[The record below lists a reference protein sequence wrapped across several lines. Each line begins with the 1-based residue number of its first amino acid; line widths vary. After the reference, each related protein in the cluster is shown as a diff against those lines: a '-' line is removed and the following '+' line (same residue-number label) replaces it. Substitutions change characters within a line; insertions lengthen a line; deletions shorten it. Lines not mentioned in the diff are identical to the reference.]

1 MFSFINLKR
10 VRITKNSLDIL
21 TILLFSFISTYFAFP
36 GHFFKISADG
46 IYHLGRF
53 LNISD
58 SLRNLNF
65 PEVVNLTHIPT
76 NSYTGVAI
84 NSFYPWLTGLIFI
97 IPNLLFSNPMWS
109 LFFGFFVLNFFTIV
123 SIKSLLSY
131 LTSNRLAVFTGIVI
145 YQFNNYHF
153 IDLYSRVAI
162 GESIAYAFFPIV
174 FLGIIK
180 INRSDKFGFLFLG
193 LSMGLLV
200 NTHILTF
207 LFAVLTV
214 ILYIFYLFFF
224 DRKNLLNKLIQIIKS
239 SIVAI
244 FLGIYTIY
252 NLVYLITNNQIQGP
266 FKCIIALSFRDVF
279 MSIITNGI
287 GERGGQ
293 NWNMGLPVTML
304 VLFFGTYCLVTK
316 SNYWKA
322 YGSFSILFYFSL
334 FISKWMPYNLIKDS
348 LLANIQFLGRL
359 LIFVL
364 ILLSIGVS
372 YLITFRNK
380 NTKTSLI
387 FGLNVIIIIF
397 SLSALYN
404 YHYNR
409 FGIGT
414 YYLKVNSENY
424 YDILNNTATFADY
437 LPKNVKKDNSNTKQN
452 DYKKILKIVNSSPK
466 EITYSAYSAKNVD
479 YEIPFITYHGLNYV
493 ISNNGQK
500 AYMSGNAK
508 LIKVRLHRGQNKII
522 IKVRHNN
529 SVYLLVVSIISFIIL
544 VIYMVFIKFKLMHEQ
559 SLIRSSTERV
569 EKYSRV

>member
-10 VRITKNSLDIL
+10 LGITKYSLDIL
-21 TILLFSFISTYFAFP
+21 TILLLSFISTYFAFS
-36 GHFFKISADG
+36 GHFFNISHDG

-65 PEVVNLTHIPT
+65 PEVVNLTHISI
-76 NSYTGVAI
+76 NSCTGVAI

-180 INRSDKFGFLFLG
+180 INNSDKFGFLFLG

-207 LFAVLTV
+207 LFAVLIV

-224 DRKNLLNKLIQIIKS
+224 DRKYLLDKLIQIIKS

-252 NLVYLITNNQIQGP
+252 NLVHMITNNHIQEP
-266 FKCIIALSFRDVF
+266 FKAIIALSPSGVF
-279 MSIITNGI
+279 MSTINNEI
-287 GERGGQ
+287 GEQGAQ
-293 NWNMGLPVTML
+293 NWSMGLPVTML
-304 VLFFGTYCLVTK
+304 VIFLGTYCLVTK
-316 SNYWKA
+316 SNYWKV

-334 FISKWMPYNLIKDS
+334 FTWIPYDLIKDS
-348 LLANIQFLGRL
+348 LLANVQFLGRL

-364 ILLSIGVS
+364 ISLSIGVS

-380 NTKTSLI
+380 NIKVSLI
-387 FGLNVIIIIF
+387 FGLNVVIIIF

-404 YHYNR
+404 YHYNY
-409 FGIGT
+409 FGPGT
-414 YYLKVNSENY
+414 THSKINSENY
-424 YDILNNTATFADY
+424 YDMINNTATFADY
-437 LPKNVKKDNSNTKQN
+437 LPKNIEKDNSNTKQN
-452 DYKKILKIVNSSPK
+452 DNKKILKIVNSSPK

-479 YEIPFITYHGLNYV
+479 YQIPFITYRGLNYV
-493 ISNNGQK
+493 ISSNGQK
-500 AYMSGNAK
+500 VYMSGNAQ
-508 LIKVRLHRGQNKII
+508 LIKVRLHRGQNKIT
-522 IKVRHNN
+522 IKVRHDN

-544 VIYMVFIKFKLMHEQ
+544 VIYMVFIKFKLMHDQ
-559 SLIRSSTERV
+559 SLIHSLT
-569 EKYSRV
+569 

>member
-1 MFSFINLKR
+1 MFQLIKIKQKYNYIFEFL
-10 VRITKNSLDIL
+10 LIL
-21 TILLFSFISTYFAFP
+21 ICMSFISTYFAFS
-36 GHFFKISADG
+36 GHFFNISHDG
-46 IYHLGRF
+46 IYHLGRL

-65 PEVVNLTHIPT
+65 PEVVNLTHISI
-76 NSYTGVAI
+76 NSCTGVAI

-180 INRSDKFGFLFLG
+180 INHSDKFGFLFLG

-207 LFAVLTV
+207 LFAVLIV

-224 DRKNLLNKLIQIIKS
+224 DRKYLLDKLIQIIKS

-252 NLVYLITNNQIQGP
+252 NLVHMIINNHIQEP
-266 FKCIIALSFRDVF
+266 FKAIIALSPSGVF
-279 MSIITNGI
+279 MSTINNEI
-287 GERGGQ
+287 GEQGAQ
-293 NWNMGLPVTML
+293 NWSMGLPVTML
-304 VLFFGTYCLVTK
+304 VIFFGTYCLVTK
-316 SNYWKA
+316 SNYWKV

-334 FISKWMPYNLIKDS
+334 FTWIPYDLIKDS
-348 LLANIQFLGRL
+348 LLANVQFLGRL

-364 ILLSIGVS
+364 ISLSIGVS

-380 NTKTSLI
+380 NIKVSLI
-387 FGLNVIIIIF
+387 FGLNVVIIIF
-397 SLSALYN
+397 SLSSLYN
-404 YHYNR
+404 YHYNY
-409 FGIGT
+409 FGPGT
-414 YYLKVNSENY
+414 FHSKINSENY
-424 YDILNNTATFADY
+424 YDMINNTGTFADY
-437 LPKNVKKDNSNTKQN
+437 LPKNIEKDNSNTKQN
-452 DYKKILKIVNSSPK
+452 DNKKILKIVNSSPK

-479 YEIPFITYHGLNYV
+479 YQIPFITYRGLNYV
-493 ISNNGQK
+493 ISSNGQK
-500 AYMSGNAK
+500 VYMSGNAQ

-522 IKVRHNN
+522 IKVRHDN
-529 SVYLLVVSIISFIIL
+529 SAYLLVVSIISFIIL
-544 VIYMVFIKFKLMHEQ
+544 VIYMVFIKFKLMHDQ
-559 SLIRSSTERV
+559 SLIHSLT
-569 EKYSRV
+569 

>member
-1 MFSFINLKR
+1 MFQLIKIKQKYNYIFEFL
-10 VRITKNSLDIL
+10 IL
-21 TILLFSFISTYFAFP
+21 ICMSFISTYFAFS
-36 GHFFKISADG
+36 GHFFNISHDG
-46 IYHLGRF
+46 IYHLGRL

-65 PEVVNLTHIPT
+65 PEVVNLTHISI
-76 NSYTGVAI
+76 NSYAGVAI

-180 INRSDKFGFLFLG
+180 INHSDKFGFLFLG

-207 LFAVLTV
+207 LYAILIVV
-214 ILYIFYLFFF
+214 LYIFYLFFF
-224 DRKNLLNKLIQIIKS
+224 DRKYLLDKLIQIIKS

-252 NLVYLITNNQIQGP
+252 NLVHMITNNHIQEP
-266 FKCIIALSFRDVF
+266 FKAIIALSPSGVF
-279 MSIITNGI
+279 MSTINNEI
-287 GERGGQ
+287 GEQGAQ
-293 NWNMGLPVTML
+293 NWSMGLPVTML
-304 VLFFGTYCLVTK
+304 VIFFGTYCLVTK
-316 SNYWKA
+316 SNYWKV

-334 FISKWMPYNLIKDS
+334 FTWIPYDLIKDS
-348 LLANIQFLGRL
+348 LLANVQFLGRL

-364 ILLSIGVS
+364 ISLSIGVS
-372 YLITFRNK
+372 YLITFRKK
-380 NTKTSLI
+380 NIKVSLI
-387 FGLNVIIIIF
+387 FGLNVVIIIF

-404 YHYNR
+404 YHYNY
-409 FGIGT
+409 FGPGT
-414 YYLKVNSENY
+414 FHSKINSENY
-424 YDILNNTATFADY
+424 YDMINNTGTFADY
-437 LPKNVKKDNSNTKQN
+437 LPKNIEKDNSNTKQN
-452 DYKKILKIVNSSPK
+452 DNKKILKIVNSSPK

-479 YEIPFITYHGLNYV
+479 YQIPFITYRGLNYV
-493 ISNNGQK
+493 ISSNGQK
-500 AYMSGNAK
+500 VYMSGNAK

-559 SLIRSSTERV
+559 SLIHNLT
-569 EKYSRV
+569 

>member
-10 VRITKNSLDIL
+10 LGITKYSLDIL
-21 TILLFSFISTYFAFP
+21 TILSLSFISTYVAFS
-36 GHFFKISADG
+36 GHFFNISHDG
-46 IYHLGRF
+46 IYHLGRL

-65 PEVVNLTHIPT
+65 PEVVNLTHVST
-76 NSYTGVAI
+76 NSYPGVAI

-109 LFFGFFVLNFFTIV
+109 LFFGFFVLNFFTII

-162 GESIAYAFFPIV
+162 GESIAYAFLPIV

-180 INRSDKFGFLFLG
+180 INHSDKFGFLFLG

-207 LFAVLTV
+207 LFAVLIV

-224 DRKNLLNKLIQIIKS
+224 DRKYLLDKLIQIIKS

-244 FLGIYTIY
+244 FLGMYAIY
-252 NLVYLITNNQIQGP
+252 NLVHLITNNHIEEP
-266 FKCIIALSFRDVF
+266 FKSIIALSPSGVF
-279 MSIITNGI
+279 MSTINNEI
-287 GERGGQ
+287 GEQGAQ
-293 NWNMGLPVTML
+293 NWSMGLPVTL
-304 VLFFGTYCLVTK
+304 VVIFLGTYCLVTK
-316 SNYWKA
+316 SNYWKV

-334 FISKWMPYNLIKDS
+334 FTWIPYDLIKDS
-348 LLANIQFLGRL
+348 LLANVQFLGRL

-364 ILLSIGVS
+364 ISLSIGVS
-372 YLITFRNK
+372 YLITFRK
-380 NTKTSLI
+380 KYIKVSLI
-387 FGLNVIIIIF
+387 FGLNVVIIIF

-404 YHYNR
+404 YHYNY
-409 FGIGT
+409 FGPGT
-414 YYLKVNSENY
+414 GGHSKINSENY
-424 YDILNNTATFADY
+424 YDMINNTGTFADY
-437 LPKNVKKDNSNTKQN
+437 LPKNIEKDNSNTKQN
-452 DYKKILKIVNSSPK
+452 DNKKILKIVNSSPK

-479 YEIPFITYHGLNYV
+479 YQIPFITYRGLNYV
-493 ISNNGQK
+493 VSSNGQTV
-500 AYMSGNAK
+500 YMSGNTK

-559 SLIRSSTERV
+559 SLIHSLT
-569 EKYSRV
+569 